1 MSWPKPLSVTRER
14 RVALKASLAIAAC
27 GYISYETEPEVAS
40 IFGSSCLR
48 DLAKKVE
55 SALPSEVC
63 AAALDHFKNGLAKLT
78 APQQP
83 DLSLSLKLL
92 HREDLSAGRVHEIH
106 GLSFSS
112 TQVGYLV
119 SEARRQR
126 DDTA

>member
-1 MSWPKPLSVTRER
+1 MSWPKSLSATNER
-14 RVALKASLAIAAC
+14 RAALKASLALAAS
-27 GYISYETEPEVAS
+27 GYAFYDTEPEVAVL
-40 IFGSSCLR
+40 FGNSCLS
-48 DLAKKVE
+48 DLAQKVE
-55 SALPSEVC
+55 SALPKEVC
-63 AAALDHFKNGLAKLT
+63 AAALAHFRNGLTKL
-78 APQQP
+78 ASPQLP

-92 HREDLSAGRVHEIH
+92 HREDLAAGRVHEIH